1 MPICLSAAS
10 LSSCVISAGVSSPLS
25 TLLGRSAK
33 VMQTGNSHQ
42 RGRIL
47 TAEHALGAFGKGH
60 ADGQQPVFFLL
71 CRTGQHLAVTA
82 VYAVKEAE
90 RHGGGFFF
98 LE

>member
-1 MPICLSAAS
+1 MHQRAEIGKENMLDADLTERGKLVVLC
-10 LSSCVISAGVSSPLS
+10 
-25 TLLGRSAK
+25 
-33 VMQTGNSHQ
+33 HQ

-47 TAEHALGAFGKGH
+47 AAEHAFGALGKGH
-60 ADGQQPVFFLL
+60 ADGQQPVSFLP